1 LPSPPELLLLL
12 IQNLGA
18 NVSLGKLSNVA
29 AWDRYEAFVW
39 LLVIQ
44 AARQEGAQVTLQ
56 DVNLNSASAPILR
69 TSPGVIS
76 SNAQPYTHAVIV
88 FPGKPILEAH
98 VGIQIAGKS
107 TVPHECDVVVL
118 DRVEAQACRD
128 SGANPRYKSALII
141 AECKY
146 YPTSNLSLKLSRE
159 FLGFCKEMR
168 KIDCFFVASRSSA
181 PVLKVLSHSNCHR
194 QTNVLPNSQPS
205 VSLIHAFREKFNHFN
220 ALN

>member
-1 LPSPPELLLLL
+1 MPSPADLLPLL

-18 NVSLGKLSNVA
+18 NASLGTLSNVA

-44 AARQEGAQVTLQ
+44 AARDEGAQVSLQ
-56 DVNLNSASAPILR
+56 DVNLNPATSPVFR

-76 SNAQPYTHAVIV
+76 SNAQLYTHAVIT
-88 FPGKPILEAH
+88 FPNKPVLEAH
-98 VGIQIAGKS
+98 VGVQIAGKS
-107 TVPHECDVVVL
+107 TVSHECDVVVL
-118 DRVEAQACRD
+118 DRVEALACRE
-128 SGANPRYKSALII
+128 SGANPRYKATLII

-159 FLGFCKEMR
+159 FLGFCREMR

-181 PVLKVLSHSNCHR
+181 PVLRVLSHSNCHR
-194 QTNVLPNSQPS
+194 QTNVLPNTQQA
-205 VSLIHAFREKFNHFN
+205 VSLVHAFREKFNHFK

>member
-1 LPSPPELLLLL
+1 MPSPAELLPLL

-18 NVSLGKLSNVA
+18 NTSLGTLSNVA

-39 LLVIQ
+39 LLLIQ
-44 AARQEGAQVTLQ
+44 AARDEGAQVSLK
-56 DVNLNSASAPILR
+56 DVNLNPSTAPILR

-76 SNAQPYTHAVIV
+76 SKAAPYTHAVIN
-88 FPGKPILEAH
+88 FPSKPVLEAH

-107 TVPHECDVVVL
+107 TVSHECDVVVL
-118 DRVEAQACRD
+118 DQVEAQACRN
-128 SGANPRYKSALII
+128 SGANPRYKCTVIV

-159 FLGFCKEMR
+159 FLGFCREMR
-168 KIDCFFVASRSSA
+168 KIDCFFVASRSSD
-181 PVLKVLSHSNCHR
+181 PVLRVLSHSNCHR
-194 QTNVLPNSQPS
+194 QTNVLPNTPTA
-205 VSLIHAFREKFNHFN
+205 VSLIHAFRDKFNHFK